1 MTTSLRW
8 QPDGRPSMSPV
19 DFDLAYRRLT
29 PRLERLVACAVTAP
43 STVVE
48 EACQIAWSR
57 LVTAD
62 PPVARDAV
70 FSWLAR
76 TAIRE
81 AVRMVIARRRELSLD
96 AAECEDG
103 EVIEL
108 PACAPGPEHVAE
120 LRERLGEIH
129 RLPAREQRMLWLH
142 GFGYRYAEIA
152 EETGDTRR
160 AVERRLLRAK
170 RSLGIRA
177 A

>member
-1 MTTSLRW
+1 MRTFYW
-8 QPDGRPSMSPV
+8 QADGRASMSQV
-19 DFDLAYRRLT
+19 EFELAYRRLA
-29 PRLERLVACAVTAP
+29 PRLERLVARAVTAP
-43 STVVE
+43 GTVVE
-48 EACQIAWSR
+48 EACQVAWSR

-62 PPVARDAV
+62 PPVARGAI

-81 AVRMVIARRRELSLD
+81 AVRTVIARRRELSLD
-96 AAECEDG
+96 AESEDG

-108 PACAPGPEHVAE
+108 PAWAPGPEDVAE
-120 LRERLGEIH
+120 LRDRLGEVH
-129 RLPAREQRMLWLH
+129 RLPAREQRMVWLH

-152 EETGDTRR
+152 EETGESQR
-160 AVERRLLRAK
+160 AVERQLLRAK

>member
-1 MTTSLRW
+1 MTSSFCR
-8 QPDGRPSMSPV
+8 QADGSASMTRL
-19 DFDLAYRRLT
+19 DFDLAYRRLA
-29 PRLERLVACAVTAP
+29 PKLERLVACAVTAP

-62 PPVARDAV
+62 PPVASEAV
-70 FSWLAR
+70 FSWLAT

-81 AVRMVIARRRELSLD
+81 AVRTVIARRRELSLD
-96 AAECEDG
+96 AEC

-108 PACAPGPEHVAE
+108 PGCAPGPEDVAE

-152 EETGDTRR
+152 EETGETRR
-160 AVERRLLRAK
+160 AVERHLLRAK